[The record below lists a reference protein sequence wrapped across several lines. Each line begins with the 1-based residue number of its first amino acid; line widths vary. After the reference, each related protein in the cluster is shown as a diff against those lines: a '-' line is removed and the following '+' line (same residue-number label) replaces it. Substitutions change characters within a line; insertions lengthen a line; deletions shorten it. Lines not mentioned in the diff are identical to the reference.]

1 MLDTATD
8 TAFLRA
14 ILANP
19 DDDAPRLIYADW
31 LDEQGDADRA
41 EFIRLQIRLARMDSD
56 DPDRFSVGSRAEE
69 LRRAHHIEWVNHL
82 PQFDHVNWEV
92 FDRGF
97 ISAVKFETPDAFFAH
112 AREVFA
118 AAPIH
123 ELRLHQFYWRDAARL
138 AESRFLRR
146 IRVLD
151 LNDGNR
157 IGISGAESL
166 MASPHLGNL
175 VVLKL
180 GRNALGSAAVRAI
193 GHAGYVRNLHI
204 LRLER
209 NDLFD
214 DGLTYISESPALTR
228 LQKLDM
234 SRTRTGDA
242 AVKKLAASK
251 QVTRLRWLDLSH
263 NLITDDGLAALARS
277 HVASELRELLL
288 QGNAIT
294 DAGVIALSDSP
305 HFRKLERLFLHDNQ
319 IRDEGA
325 EALVRSPYLGNL
337 RELFVGR
344 RVTDQTGQI
353 LRARFGSG
361 VNVY

>member
-1 MLDTATD
+1 MVDTATD
-8 TAFLRA
+8 TAFLHA

-41 EFIRLQIRLARMDSD
+41 EFIRLQIRMARMDATDSD
-56 DPDRFSVGSRAEE
+56 RMEIKSRIHV
-69 LRRAHHIEWVNHL
+69 LGLAHHIDWVNQL

-97 ISAVKFETPDAFFAH
+97 ISAVKFETPDAYFAH

-123 ELRLHQFYWRDAARL
+123 ELRLHQFYWREASRL
-138 AESRFLRR
+138 AESRHLRR

-151 LNDGNR
+151 MNDGNR
-157 IGISGAESL
+157 IGISGVEAL
-166 MASPHLGNL
+166 MASPHLGSL
-175 VVLKL
+175 SVLKL

-193 GHAGYVRNLHI
+193 GHAGYVRNLRI

-214 DGLTYISESPALTR
+214 DGLTYIADSPALTK
-228 LQKLDM
+228 LQQLDL

-242 AVKKLAASK
+242 AVKKLAGSK
-251 QVTRLRWLDLSH
+251 HIHQLRWLDLSH
-263 NLITDDGLAALARS
+263 NLITDDGLTALANSPVVTEVRDLFL
-277 HVASELRELLL
+277 H
-288 QGNAIT
+288 GNGIT
-294 DAGVIALSDSP
+294 DRGVTALSESP
-305 HFRKLERLFLHDNQ
+305 HFGRLERLYLHDNQ
-319 IRDEGA
+319 VRDIGA
-325 EALVRSPYLGNL
+325 ERWQRLHTSK
-337 RELFVGR
+337 
-344 RVTDQTGQI
+344 T
-353 LRARFGSG
+353 
-361 VNVY
+361 